1 MSRSGRV
8 YSAAQKANL
17 LVEKILIV
25 DDNSDTREL
34 LAKLLEL
41 ESFTVVTA
49 EDGLMGLKMASDELP
64 DLIVTDITMPNLN
77 GIDMIRLL
85 RKKLEFK
92 QMPIVTITAYGRSTV
107 DKAIE
112 AGADL
117 ALTKPVEFD
126 ALINDINHLLHRVP
140 GQGV

>member
-1 MSRSGRV
+1 V
-8 YSAAQKANL
+8 YKANF

-25 DDNSDTREL
+25 DDNCDTREL

-41 ESFTVVTA
+41 ESFIVVTA
-49 EDGLMGLKMASDELP
+49 EDGLIGLKMAGDEQP

-92 QMPIVTITAYGRSTV
+92 QMPIVTITAYGRSTA

-126 ALINDINHLLHRVP
+126 ALIDDINHLLHRVP
-140 GQGV
+140 GQGL